1 MAAHKSY
8 AEVGLETEVLHPCQD
23 KDVADNLTAEGF
35 AQMAQEP
42 GIPAQAKKGLELLSQ
57 LQEKAFRA
65 QMKSDWEK
73 SAPAAKKQV
82 GGHMVSRPQ

>member
-1 MAAHKSY
+1 MAAHQSY
-8 AEVGLETEVLHPCQD
+8 AEVGLQAAVLHSCQD
-23 KDVADNLTAEGF
+23 KSFADDLTAEGC

-82 GGHMVSRPQ
+82 GGPMVSRTQ